1 MRLESGIAVA
11 LIPPLAWE
19 PPCAVGAAL
28 KRPPQEK
35 DFLKTWFT
43 FFKNKG
49 VPAVVQQDQL
59 CVGSA
64 GT

>member
-1 MRLESGIAVA
+1 MTVSQYKKNS
-11 LIPPLAWE
+11 LIK
-19 PPCAVGAAL
+19 GNSKAL